1 MRVVNFSESFR
12 MTCAARPK
20 SPSATMRIE
29 EVPPNTTNKYLTSS
43 QCHVKE
49 SYAFKIKTIEK
60 QMTQ

>member
-1 MRVVNFSESFR
+1 MCVVNFSESFR
-12 MTCAARPK
+12 MTCAAGPK

-49 SYAFKIKTIEK
+49 SYYI
-60 QMTQ
+60 QNQND

>member
-43 QCHVKE
+43 HDVTSPK
-49 SYAFKIKTIEK
+49 SLTHSKSKRLRNR
-60 QMTQ
+60 